1 MGGVGVRDVGFCD
14 GAVSRRDHHH
24 VIWPKQPLPL
34 PSPLL
39 GAAYQSSSV
48 KFLLQFFTAQDL
60 LRIQYFHR
68 SIKTKDF
75 TSQ

>member
-1 MGGVGVRDVGFCD
+1 MGGVGVRDVGFLD
-14 GAVSRRDHHH
+14 GGVSRRDHH

-34 PSPLL
+34 PSPFL
-39 GAAYQSSSV
+39 GAADQSSSV